1 MFMAGNI
8 ITIEQSIHLIGNF
21 WNIWAIAIFTF
32 DSCNN
37 EMTLRLLKT
46 YHEIFVYTI
55 FQIYD
60 KFNRL
65 LNGIIM
71 HTVGAGFTNNFPL

>member
-1 MFMAGNI
+1 
-8 ITIEQSIHLIGNF
+8 
-21 WNIWAIAIFTF
+21 
-32 DSCNN
+32 
-37 EMTLRLLKT
+37 MTLRLLKT

-65 LNGIIM
+65 LNGIIK
-71 HTVGAGFTNNFPL
+71 HTIGAGFNNNSSVACFFKLYTLVAIFHHIVTGCVYQASK